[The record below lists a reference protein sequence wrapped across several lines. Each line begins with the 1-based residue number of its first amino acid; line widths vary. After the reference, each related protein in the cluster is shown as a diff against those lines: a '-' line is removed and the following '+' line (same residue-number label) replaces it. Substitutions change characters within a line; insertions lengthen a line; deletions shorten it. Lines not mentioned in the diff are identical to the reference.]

1 MEGKRRISA
10 PFLRTGLN
18 NYRQSKTAV
27 QPKNTIIVL
36 IQAEIA
42 DNIFSPII
50 LWCQDAGW
58 NNRSAIVLCHLL
70 IDSIDALV
78 FPALI
83 VLYSSTAVVRHENL
97 CNTAK
102 VLVHMDMSSDP

>member
-1 MEGKRRISA
+1 MERKRRISA

-27 QPKNTIIVL
+27 QPENTIIAL

-50 LWCQDAGW
+50 ARGPDTSR
-58 NNRSAIVLCHLL
+58 NDSSAVVFCHLL
-70 IDSIDALV
+70 IDSIDPLV
-78 FPALI
+78 LPPLVVIHRSA
-83 VLYSSTAVVRHENL
+83 AVVRHENPGD
-97 CNTAK
+97 TAK
-102 VLVHMDMSSDP
+102 VLVHMHMRRNP